1 MKTRVVLFAVGLGLA
16 FTGPAFTKPAMGK
29 RMMRMPPSIAP
40 GDVAFHTEFAVLDA
54 TPQMRASNLQDDR
67 TTTSTSIAATENG
80 GVLVI
85 DDETGTLSLLDKVGK
100 PLGSVNVGRRAG
112 QMAVDRKRNMVFVA
126 NRAGD
131 TIEVLKYDASSQGN
145 ARQGN
150 ARQGHAQKGHALT
163 KKARFVTG
171 AEPFGVALTPDGTT
185 LLVTTV
191 AGRALQAFA
200 SDTGDVLWSID
211 IGPEARAVAVSP
223 DSKEAVVSF
232 LGSGAIARIAL
243 DTQRLR
249 FEAIG
254 ATRTVT
260 EEGVNFGRSKNVPQR
275 FARNAFAATFV
286 GDTAVVAYQQST
298 PKAIAVNQRESRGTY
313 GGSAEGNPPLVHHLA
328 FMPRGWNSPGRAHVR
343 MQMPRAIAYDAA
355 QDELLIADL
364 ATDEVIR
371 IGHATKGE
379 MAGGQRFSLQQAP
392 NAKGVTE
399 VCGPKGVATTDDG
412 NVVVHCSLSKQVA
425 FVNRGDNNSISF
437 SPVLAESKMSA
448 AAKRGRILFH
458 KGGDARLSS
467 RGGMACANCH
477 PEGRNDGLSWR
488 IEGTDLQTPLLAGR
502 MKGTHPFKWDGQDK
516 DLHTSLMHT
525 VVRLGGHGIQSK
537 DAKDLQAYLESM
549 EGVRVTGLA
558 DGTLSAK
565 QHRGKALFN
574 SKELGCRTC
583 HSGKNYSDGKSYDL
597 GDDLDKVNTP
607 SLIGLAASAPYYH
620 DGSAPNL
627 RALVLGNASVR
638 GMGHM
643 ENLDDKEVDELI
655 AFLETL

>member
-1 MKTRVVLFAVGLGLA
+1 MKTPMVLVAAGVGLFVFASAGFGKPRLR
-16 FTGPAFTKPAMGK
+16 PANGK
-29 RMMRMPPSIAP
+29 RMRRMPSSISP
-40 GDVAFHTEFAVLDA
+40 GDVPFHTEFALLA
-54 TPQMRASNLQDDR
+54 APPQMQAVKTQDDR
-67 TTTSTSIAATENG
+67 TTTSTSIATTSSG
-80 GVLVI
+80 LLVI

-100 PLGSVNVGRRAG
+100 ALDSARVGRRAG
-112 QMAVDRKRNMVFVA
+112 QLAVDRKRKTVFVA

-131 TIEVLKYDASSQGN
+131 TIEVLQYG
-145 ARQGN
+145 
-150 ARQGHAQKGHALT
+150 KGLT
-163 KKARFVTG
+163 KKDRFVTA
-171 AEPFGVALTPDGTT
+171 AEPYGVALTPDGST

-191 AGRALQAFA
+191 AGRSLQAFT
-200 SDTGDVLWSID
+200 SDTGDALWSID
-211 IGPEARAVAVSP
+211 IGPEARAVTVSP

-232 LGSGAIARIAL
+232 LGTGAIARVELA
-243 DTQRLR
+243 TQRVR
-249 FEAIG
+249 FKAIG
-254 ATRTVT
+254 ATHSVT
-260 EEGVNFGRSKNVPQR
+260 EEGVDFGRSKNVPLR

-313 GGSAEGNPPLVHHLA
+313 GGSSEGNPPLVHRLA
-328 FMPRGWNSPGRAHVR
+328 FMPRGWTSPGQAHVR
-343 MQMPRAIAYDAA
+343 MQMPRAIAYDSV

-364 ATDEVIR
+364 ATDEVLSLA
-371 IGHATKGE
+371 HATKGE
-379 MAGGQRFSLQQAP
+379 MGSGMRISLQKALAANHAERP
-392 NAKGVTE
+392 KSSKNPWKDDGPG
-399 VCGPKGVATTDDG
+399 VCGPKGIATTDDG
-412 NVVVHCSLSKQVA
+412 NLVVHCSLSKQVA
-425 FVNRGDNNSISF
+425 FVDRSDNNKISF
-437 SPVLAESKMSA
+437 SPVLAKSKMSA

-458 KGGDARLSS
+458 KGNDARLSS

-525 VVRLGGHGIQSK
+525 VVRLGGHGIAAS

-549 EGVRVTGLA
+549 EGVRVAGLA

-620 DGSAPNL
+620 DGSAPSL
-627 RALVLGNASVR
+627 RALVLGNATVR
-638 GMGHM
+638 GMGNM
-643 ENLDDKEVDELI
+643 QNLDEKEVDELI